1 MLTADE
7 VLARRDQPIDLVIF
21 DCDGVLID
29 SEGVAS
35 IVLSR
40 ELRRL
45 GWMLTAEEC
54 ETLFLGTSLKDIIL
68 KTEAATGRPVPADFG
83 DTFSVA
89 MIAAL
94 EEDVAAIP
102 GAVEVLER
110 LTAAGIPWRV
120 ASNSTHDEMA
130 VKFRRTGLEALVK
143 GRQHSAE
150 DMTRIGLEGK
160 PDPHLFLAAAAAGGV
175 PPARCL
181 VIEDSIPGARAA
193 RAAGMTC
200 LGFSPRG
207 SGIEL
212 AAEGA
217 GVFKVMADVPGF
229 LGLSAQPAGTKASAR
244 LPC

>member
-1 MLTADE
+1 MLTARE

-40 ELRRL
+40 ELQSL
-45 GWMLTAEEC
+45 GWDISAEDC
-54 ETLFLGTSLKDIIL
+54 ETEFLGTSLRDIIV
-68 KTEAATGRPVPADFG
+68 KTEAAIGRRVPDDFG
-83 DTFSVA
+83 ARFSAA
-89 MIAAL
+89 MIRAL
-94 EEDVAAIP
+94 AEDVAAIP
-102 GAVEVLER
+102 GAAEALER
-110 LTAAGIPWRV
+110 LTEAGMPWRV
-120 ASNSTHDEMA
+120 ASNSSHDEMA
-130 VKFRRTGLEALVK
+130 VKFGRTGMVELVA

-150 DMTRIGLEGK
+150 DMMRLGLNGK
-160 PDPHLFLAAAAAGGV
+160 PDPHLFLAAAEAAGV
-175 PPARCL
+175 PPSRCV

-207 SGIEL
+207 TGAEL

-217 GVFKVMADVPGF
+217 GVFKDMAELPAL
-229 LGLSAQPAGTKASAR
+229 LGIEKRVAQA
-244 LPC
+244 C